1 VIFAAMVLGGI
12 GSPYGAMLG
21 ALVVG
26 IATEVS
32 AVFLPSE
39 YKTAIAL
46 VILILVLLLRPQGI
60 FALRRYT

>member
-1 VIFAAMVLGGI
+1 MILGGI

-26 IATEVS
+26 VAMEVS

-46 VILILVLLLRPQGI
+46 IILILVLLFRPQGI
-60 FALRRYT
+60 FALRKYA

>member
-1 VIFAAMVLGGI
+1 
-12 GSPYGAMLG
+12 MLG

-60 FALRRYT
+60 FALRRYA

>member
-1 VIFAAMVLGGI
+1 
-12 GSPYGAMLG
+12 MLG

-39 YKTAIAL
+39 YKNAIAL

-60 FALRRYT
+60 FALRRYA